1 MSESNSTPKDDTAGN
16 NASPPPP
23 APTPRSLIN
32 AWLAEYYLEYELE
45 DKYENKITMQEFV
58 NITRLD
64 SLTSWLP
71 DQLTSTALALATK
84 KWKRS
89 DVLVL
94 SDYSMQRLYDTGVGT
109 QTVSEL
115 IATSS
120 IQEQIMDDNK
130 RWIVVPCSDGV
141 LQAEAVGR
149 AYSKLVPEEP
159 EKNAAD
165 K

>member
-1 MSESNSTPKDDTAGN
+1 MSESNSTPRGDTAGS

-23 APTPRSLIN
+23 APATRSLVN

-45 DKYENKITMQEFV
+45 DKYQNKITMQESV

-64 SLTSWLP
+64 SPTSWLP

-94 SDYSMQRLYDTGVGT
+94 SDYSMQQLYLTGMGT
-109 QTVSEL
+109 QTVPAL
-115 IATSS
+115 IATTP
-120 IQEQIMDDNK
+120 IQEHILDDSK
-130 RWIVVPCSDGV
+130 RPNPG
-141 LQAEAVGR
+141 AR
-149 AYSKLVPEEP
+149 NFYK
-159 EKNAAD
+159 
-165 K
+165 